1 MKYKKNGVVLRME
14 LASDLPRVLGDRVQS
29 QRVILNLVMDGI
41 EAMGGATDRSRE
53 LLINPFNMNPPKY
66 SWQCKTP
73 GSGSSLGASIIFS
86 RRSLRQTLKA
96 CARSWGSVAP
106 LLRITAGG
114 SGLYRLIAMTQHF
127 NLLFRSTT

>member
-1 MKYKKNGVVLRME
+1 MKYKTNGVVLRME
-14 LASDLPRVLGDRVQS
+14 LASDLPRVLRDRVQS

-53 LLINPFNMNPPKY
+53 LLINPFNMNPTKY

-86 RRSLRQTLKA
+86 RGSLRQPSRHA
-96 CARSWGSVAP
+96 QG
-106 LLRITAGG
+106 AGDQ
-114 SGLYRLIAMTQHF
+114 SLHC
-127 NLLFRSTT
+127 